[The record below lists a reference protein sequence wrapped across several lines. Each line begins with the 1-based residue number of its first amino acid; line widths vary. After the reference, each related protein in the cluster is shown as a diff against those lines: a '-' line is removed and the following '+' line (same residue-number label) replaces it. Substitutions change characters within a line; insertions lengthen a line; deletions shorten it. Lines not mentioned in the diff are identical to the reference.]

1 MPAAFF
7 PCVILHG
14 AGAFYPSSGGRDRR
28 RGGKARRGQR
38 ARGSDE
44 NCGSSRCCL
53 CRIQAGDHGRGTQV
67 GKLRVTPAGE
77 ATGPRRR
84 SHCEGRREA
93 PRGPPGGEQTL
104 PGHELPGGGAVGHRA
119 SCAGQAKS
127 LGGRLGLALG
137 GFPLGTGTLEELI
150 TGTNKDS
157 CPSLTVHSGPGV
169 SQTKSLLFSS
179 FC

>member
-44 NCGSSRCCL
+44 NCGSSRCRL

-67 GKLRVTPAGE
+67 GKLRVAPAGE

-104 PGHELPGGGAVGHRA
+104 RRVTSCRVAAPSDTHRA
-119 SCAGQAKS
+119 ALARRS
-127 LGGRLGLALG
+127 LSGEGSASPSGAS
-137 GFPLGTGTLEELI
+137 PLV
-150 TGTNKDS
+150 
-157 CPSLTVHSGPGV
+157 PGPW
-169 SQTKSLLFSS
+169 KN
-179 FC
+179 